1 MLVAIVT
8 LNLLDVLERHC
19 HARYSLLAA
28 CFINW
33 CDFIL
38 VSHCRDVISVCLVR
52 LQKHCHFVQMLLG
65 NITNTHNHNMIKNM
79 TTPKYFFCNS
89 ILLVVYFV
97 NDPSHRLNN
106 TINNTIKSMIQAVL
120 IPDVFTYIS

>member
-1 MLVAIVT
+1 
-8 LNLLDVLERHC
+8 
-19 HARYSLLAA
+19 
-28 CFINW
+28 
-33 CDFIL
+33 
-38 VSHCRDVISVCLVR
+38 
-52 LQKHCHFVQMLLG
+52 
-65 NITNTHNHNMIKNM
+65 M
-79 TTPKYFFCNS
+79 TTPKYFFRNS